1 MSQNNN
7 NPTNKDDLYS
17 NLKNKVNNI
26 NSNNMTEKIQET
38 VNKNTPIV
46 TKDDYYEI
54 VQKFKELDLKY
65 NESCNR

>member
-17 NLKNKVNNI
+17 NLKNKVNNV

-54 VQKFKELDLKY
+54 V
-65 NESCNR
+65 